1 MEANRV
7 QKGSFTGEGRRPN
20 DSGTAVRNRRIVVPR
35 FGGPDL
41 MKVVEEEI
49 PEPGPGEVR
58 VRIVVAGIG
67 FPDVVIREG
76 TYPGGPKPP
85 FTPGYDF
92 IGTVD
97 KLGAGVTGVD
107 LGQTVGAITVYG
119 SYADYLCVPAGWLV
133 PVPAGLDPA
142 EAVSL
147 VFNYV
152 TAYQMLHRAARVKKG
167 DRLLVHGAAGGV
179 GTAVLQLGQLAGL
192 ELFGTASGTQTG
204 VVSALGAT
212 PIDHT
217 EGSFLTRIHELTDD
231 GVDVVLDGIG
241 GRVSLRSYRALR
253 RGGRLVM
260 FGHYSTLAGGR
271 KSVRRMAVFYLS
283 GAMVF
288 AANLV
293 PDGKRVLPFQ
303 VAKLRDRHPEW
314 FREDATTLFDLLS
327 EGKLKPIVSERI
339 PLVEAR
345 RAHENLGRG
354 GVTGKQVLIC
364 DAKAMSDSGTGRKI
378 TRVGGRAGCQDR
390 RDHR

>member
-7 QKGSFTGEGRRPN
+7 QKGPFTGEGRRPN
-20 DSGTAVRNRRIVVPR
+20 DSGTVVRNRRIVVPR

-97 KLGAGVTGVD
+97 KFGAGVTGVD

-204 VVSALGAT
+204 VVSALGAM
-212 PIDHT
+212 PIDYT
-217 EGSFLTRIHELTDD
+217 KGSFLTRIRELTDD

-260 FGHYSTLAGGR
+260 FGHYSTLVGGR

-283 GAMVF
+283 AAMAF

-364 DAKAMSDSGTGRKI
+364 DAEAMSDSG
-378 TRVGGRAGCQDR
+378 AGV
-390 RDHR
+390 

>member
-212 PIDHT
+212 PIDYT
-217 EGSFLTRIHELTDD
+217 EGSFLTRIRELTDD

-241 GRVSLRSYRALR
+241 GRVALRSYRALR

-260 FGHYSTLAGGR
+260 FGHYSTLVGGR

-283 GAMVF
+283 AAMVF

-364 DAKAMSDSGTGRKI
+364 DAKAMSDSG
-378 TRVGGRAGCQDR
+378 AGL
-390 RDHR
+390 

>member
-7 QKGSFTGEGRRPN
+7 QKGSFTEKGRRPN

-119 SYADYLCVPAGWLV
+119 SYADYLCVPASWLV
-133 PVPAGLDPA
+133 PGPAGLDPA

-212 PIDHT
+212 PIDYT
-217 EGSFLTRIHELTDD
+217 EGSFLTRIRDLTDD

-241 GRVSLRSYRALR
+241 GIVALRSYRALR

-260 FGHYSTLAGGR
+260 FGHYSTLVGGR

-283 GAMVF
+283 AAMAF

-364 DAKAMSDSGTGRKI
+364 DAEAMSDSG
-378 TRVGGRAGCQDR
+378 AGL
-390 RDHR
+390 